1 MCETYFITERG
12 DIHTPSHVGTSYQQ
26 VNTYAQS
33 CSLSLH
39 QSMFEFCGSRFSYW
53 LFLSQPGDTNR
64 VVICCCPHGRE
75 PEASWD
81 RPGERNL
88 CVCIRA
94 KVCMCV
100 SECHRVSARISI
112 TQRRNQQLNSCD
124 SATSHSLPLQHTT
137 IWMSHEMLS
146 KAAHLQQAFRVF
158 SPVYP
163 TFLQQVYSLHWC
175 VEL

>member
-88 CVCIRA
+88 CVCVYTCKSLHVCIR
-94 KVCMCV
+94 MPP
-100 SECHRVSARISI
+100 RISPNLNHS
-112 TQRRNQQLNSCD
+112 TPQSTAEQLWQCHKSQLAAATYNNLNVTWNVKQSSTP
-124 SATSHSLPLQHTT
+124 SASIQS
-137 IWMSHEMLS
+137 
-146 KAAHLQQAFRVF
+146 VF
-158 SPVYP
+158 SC
-163 TFLQQVYSLHWC
+163 LSHLSSAG
-175 VEL
+175 L